1 MKKLKNMFL
10 LFMGIFMAA
19 TSLTSCLNNDD
30 DFQGIDPQT
39 YQQYMTYM
47 SGTYTGKTRFFYGEQ
62 KGSGLVAVKYDS
74 IQNNSWIV
82 STDSI
87 VRQTNFPINKLDSA
101 ISVPATD
108 NSTSANDM
116 RSLRSAI
123 SQLGPVNLKAMYYIP
138 RANFVTDTQIHFYV
152 NPYVYE
158 TKLTYGSKE
167 HTIYFVF
174 TSNYYGGEWDKGSR
188 KFEYSMYLEYI
199 CIDKLELNL
208 NSIVPTQYMR
218 PILITNL
225 AN

>member
-1 MKKLKNMFL
+1 MKKLKNLLL

-30 DFQGIDPQT
+30 DFQGIDSET
-39 YQQYMTYM
+39 YKKYMTYM
-47 SGTYTGKTRFFYGEQ
+47 AGTYTGKTRFFYGEQ
-62 KGSGLVAVKYDS
+62 KGNGFVPVKYDS

-101 ISVPATD
+101 ITVPATD

-123 SQLGPVNLKAMYYIP
+123 SQLGPVNLRAMYYIP
-138 RANFVTDTQIHFYV
+138 RASFVTDTQIHFYV

-158 TKLTYGSKE
+158 TKLKYSGQE
-167 HTIYFVF
+167 HKIYFVF
-174 TSNYYGGEWDKGSR
+174 SSNYYGGEWDNSSR
-188 KFEYSMYLEYI
+188 NFEYSMYLEHI
-199 CIDKLELNL
+199 CIDKLVLNL
-208 NSIVPTQYMR
+208 TNIVPTQYMR

-225 AN
+225 AK